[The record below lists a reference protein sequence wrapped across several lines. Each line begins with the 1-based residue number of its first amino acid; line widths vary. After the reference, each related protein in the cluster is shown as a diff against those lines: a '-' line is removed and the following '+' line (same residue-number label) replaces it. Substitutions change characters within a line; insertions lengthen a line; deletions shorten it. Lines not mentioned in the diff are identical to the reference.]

1 MMYKAYAGNG
11 DDTTP
16 EDVQEEMKK
25 LAKWLDDEGF
35 VLRTNGNK
43 TGDVFELGSTKFEE
57 YLPWNTFNKKKS
69 KYHDVSE
76 DAKELASRFF
86 PKYKE
91 LKESV
96 QKIIGANS
104 HMILGENLRDPVKF
118 LVVWTNDGV
127 EKLENVTFKTGF
139 AAQSIKIASSRK
151 IPVFNLKNPDAIERL
166 KRFVAT
172 IKDESSLDF

>member
-69 KYHDVSE
+69 KMIKGLVLFKLNEVNILSNKLLTINNKTYRVNANTICLLSKLINKGE
-76 DAKELASRFF
+76 
-86 PKYKE
+86 
-91 LKESV
+91 
-96 QKIIGANS
+96 QK
-104 HMILGENLRDPVKF
+104 
-118 LVVWTNDGV
+118 
-127 EKLENVTFKTGF
+127 NV
-139 AAQSIKIASSRK
+139 
-151 IPVFNLKNPDAIERL
+151 
-166 KRFVAT
+166 
-172 IKDESSLDF
+172 